1 MTSTVAL
8 VKVDPKAGN
17 SEVHEGGCPPFGQ
30 SPTGGAT
37 LEEALAEVLSQGG

>member
-30 SPTGGAT
+30 SCPGAAS
-37 LEEALAEVLSQGG
+37 LEEALSEVLARGR